1 MKRLPLTLGMV
12 VTAVALCTGCGD
24 TAEDNKAAVENEIS
38 NEAAAAGDND
48 DVSIPNPMKETDADG
63 TMQTL
68 GVRFGVP
75 DGAENVRYYIIDD
88 EMAQM
93 SFVLDSTE
101 FTARIKPSAEFE
113 DISGMYYDWNA
124 VDDSWKVG
132 YCDAKA
138 MSYISETEDD
148 AMVLLWY
155 DVTPGLMYSISAVS
169 GDLDGLDLSVYA
181 DQVYIPVQGDSDGDV
196 IDTEVDS
203 SLPPYQY
210 YGDDKQAGAVAAF
223 MANLGTDGY
232 YSEEGSVVIPAPVII
247 QKVTDDDGK
256 IKVYG
261 NFWVFTYV
269 PDGSTLSCIS
279 GGEYPGIITLEK
291 SGDDYTVAD
300 AEFAGDGSEYMKDIK
315 RFCDGNAS
323 MEELYLDASNAD
335 NASVKNIRIKY
346 IFDYLNGN
354 GLDTDYDSFQDY
366 GWDPVYLSEAANWD
380 GIEEAN

>member
-1 MKRLPLTLGMV
+1 MV
-12 VTAVALCTGCGD
+12 ILAAVLCTGCTG
-24 TAEDNKAAVENEIS
+24 ASASEDNSVAVEAETS
-38 NEAAAAGDND
+38 DDAPVTDDND

-63 TMQTL
+63 IMQAM

-75 DGAENVRYYIIDD
+75 DGAENVRYVIIND

-93 SFVLDSTE
+93 SFELDSTE

-113 DISGMYYDWNA
+113 DISGMYYDWTFT
-124 VDDSWKVG
+124 DDSWKVG

-155 DVTPGLMYSISAVS
+155 DVVPGLMYSISAVS

-181 DQVYIPVQGDSDGDV
+181 EQVYIPMQGDSDGDPV
-196 IDTEVDS
+196 DTGAAS
-203 SLPPYQY
+203 PLPTYQY

-223 MANLGTDGY
+223 MANLGSDGY
-232 YSEEGSVVIPAPVII
+232 YSEEGSVVIPAPVIL
-247 QKVTDDDGK
+247 QKVTDDDEE

-261 NFWVFTYV
+261 NFWIFTYV

-279 GGEYPGIITLEK
+279 GGEYPGIITLGK
-291 SGDDYTVAD
+291 SGDDYIVTD

-315 RFCDGNAS
+315 RFCGGNTS
-323 MEELYLDASNAD
+323 LEEMYLDASNAD
-335 NASVKNIRIKY
+335 NASVRNIRIKY
-346 IFDYLNGN
+346 IFDYLKGN
-354 GLDTDYDSFQDY
+354 GLDDKYDSFQDY

-380 GIEEAN
+380 GVVETEG